1 MAILIAIEAK
11 ERYRQHGSAP
21 RSEQGNKGSRK
32 LRRLE
37 YSISCD
43 SKCKCSS
50 CGKGRGLSIF
60 SMKPKLLSWSVRGL
74 NEENKCLMVRNLFRE
89 WKVDIIYFQE
99 TKLEVMSRNVVRIV

>member
-1 MAILIAIEAK
+1 VHLGTEINRLVGVSCDGFEGQFLAILIAIEAK
-11 ERYRQHGSAP
+11 ERHRQHGSAP

-37 YSISCD
+37 YSISYD

-60 SMKPKLLSWSVRGL
+60 S
-74 NEENKCLMVRNLFRE
+74 
-89 WKVDIIYFQE
+89 I
-99 TKLEVMSRNVVRIV
+99 